1 MMTEQADWE
10 QTLGL
15 APDTTRVSLTCTKDD
30 REEWSREASRQGY
43 GSRSQYLYELIQEAR
58 AYREAG
64 FLAHHDSDE
73 RIEQLETQ
81 VDHLEQQLARE
92 RQESSGR
99 LEIDDPVFLKQFLC
113 DEYQTLGE
121 LSKQIV
127 ESGVLDDLIRER
139 IEDRLYFLASQ
150 GTVEYEPGW
159 GWKLS
164 DTEA

>member
-1 MMTEQADWE
+1 MTEQADWE

-73 RIEQLETQ
+73 RIE
-81 VDHLEQQLARE
+81 
-92 RQESSGR
+92 
-99 LEIDDPVFLKQFLC
+99 
-113 DEYQTLGE
+113 
-121 LSKQIV
+121 
-127 ESGVLDDLIRER
+127 
-139 IEDRLYFLASQ
+139 DRLYFLASQ